1 MKRFITLGAVVA
13 LALLLVPAVH
23 AQNSQSNQLMQG
35 TQVRLILLNGLSTSV
50 ARDGDPFTAVVAEPV
65 LLGGQLVLPA
75 GAKVHGVV
83 GSIVHARHFAIFR
96 GQAAMNLQFR
106 SLEIEGREIPAQ
118 MSILQLFNGSVE
130 GGRSRK
136 DLKTE
141 EGVVVEA
148 KRDVKGYVTDMAIGT
163 TGGTVVGA
171 IFSHVMR
178 GFAFGLIGGT
188 AYVIQKK
195 GKEVELP
202 AQTGILVR
210 LDNTVALPAGTSR
223 VGEYSGQP

>member
-65 LLGGQLVLPA
+65 FLGGQLILPA
-75 GAKVHGVV
+75 GSKVHGVV

-118 MSILQLFNGSVE
+118 MSILQLFNGSVD
-130 GGRSRK
+130 GGRTRK

-148 KRDVKGYVTDMAIGT
+148 KRDVKGYVTDVAIGT
-163 TGGTVVGA
+163 SGGTVVGA

-210 LDNTVALPAGTSR
+210 LDNSVALPSGTAR
-223 VGEYSGQP
+223 VGAYSGQP

>member
-1 MKRFITLGAVVA
+1 MKRFITLGAVLA

-65 LLGGQLVLPA
+65 FLGGQLILPA
-75 GAKVHGVV
+75 GSKVHGVV

-118 MSILQLFNGSVE
+118 MSILQLFNGSVD
-130 GGRSRK
+130 GGRTRK

-148 KRDVKGYVTDMAIGT
+148 KRDVKGYVTDVAIGT
-163 TGGTVVGA
+163 SGGTVVGA

-210 LDNTVALPAGTSR
+210 LDNSVALPSGTAR
-223 VGEYSGQP
+223 VGAYSGQP

>member
-1 MKRFITLGAVVA
+1 
-13 LALLLVPAVH
+13 
-23 AQNSQSNQLMQG
+23 MQG

-65 LLGGQLVLPA
+65 FLGGQLILPA
-75 GAKVHGVV
+75 GSKVHGVV

-210 LDNTVALPAGTSR
+210 LDNTVALPSGTAR
-223 VGEYSGQP
+223 VGAYSGQP

>member
-65 LLGGQLVLPA
+65 LLGGQLILPA

-148 KRDVKGYVTDMAIGT
+148 KRDVKGYVTDMTIGT

-210 LDNTVALPAGTSR
+210 LDNTVALPSGTAR
-223 VGEYSGQP
+223 VGAYSGQP

>member
-65 LLGGQLVLPA
+65 YLGGQLVLPA
-75 GAKVHGVV
+75 GARVHGVV
-83 GSIVHARHFAIFR
+83 GSIVHAKHFAIFR

-118 MSILQLFNGSVE
+118 MSILQLFNGSVD

-141 EGVVVEA
+141 EGVVVES
-148 KRDVKGYVTDMAIGT
+148 KRDVKGYITDVAIGT
-163 TGGTVVGA
+163 SGGTIVGA

-178 GFAFGLIGGT
+178 GLAFGLIGGT

-195 GKEVELP
+195 GKDVELP

-210 LDNTVALPAGTSR
+210 LDSSVALPAGTSR
-223 VGEYSGQP
+223 VGPYSGQP

>member
-65 LLGGQLVLPA
+65 LLGGQLILPA

-210 LDNTVALPAGTSR
+210 LDNTVALPSGTAR
-223 VGEYSGQP
+223 VGAYSGQP

>member
-1 MKRFITLGAVVA
+1 MIRAFEY
-13 LALLLVPAVH
+13 
-23 AQNSQSNQLMQG
+23 AQKSFVQQG
-35 TQVRLILLNGLSTSV
+35 CRLKGMTST
-50 ARDGDPFTAVVAEPV
+50 
-65 LLGGQLVLPA
+65 
-75 GAKVHGVV
+75 
-83 GSIVHARHFAIFR
+83 FASEIFR

-118 MSILQLFNGSVE
+118 MSILQLYNGSVD
-130 GGRSRK
+130 GGHSRK
-136 DLKTE
+136 DLKTQ

-148 KRDVKGYVTDMAIGT
+148 KRDVKGYLTDVAIGT
-163 TGGTVVGA
+163 GGGTVVGV

-195 GKEVELP
+195 GKDVELP

-223 VGEYSGQP
+223 LGEYSGQP

>member
-1 MKRFITLGAVVA
+1 MRRFITLGAVVA

-23 AQNSQSNQLMQG
+23 AQASHSNQLMQG

-65 LLGGQLVLPA
+65 FLGGQLILPA

-118 MSILQLFNGSVE
+118 MSILQLFNGSVD

-136 DLKTE
+136 DLKTQ

-148 KRDVKGYVTDMAIGT
+148 KRDVKGYLTDVAIGT
-163 TGGTVVGA
+163 SGGTVVGA

-210 LDNTVALPAGTSR
+210 LDNSVALPSGTSR
-223 VGEYSGQP
+223 VGPYSGQP

>member
-65 LLGGQLVLPA
+65 FLGGQLILPA

-118 MSILQLFNGSVE
+118 MSILQLFNGSVD
-130 GGRSRK
+130 GGRTRK

-148 KRDVKGYVTDMAIGT
+148 KRDVKGYVTDVAIGT
-163 TGGTVVGA
+163 SGGTVVGA

-210 LDNTVALPAGTSR
+210 LDNSVALPSGTAR
-223 VGEYSGQP
+223 VGAYSGQP

>member
-1 MKRFITLGAVVA
+1 MRRFITLGAVVA

-23 AQNSQSNQLMQG
+23 AQDSHSNQLMQG

-65 LLGGQLVLPA
+65 FLGGQLILPA

-118 MSILQLFNGSVE
+118 MSILQLFNGSVD

-148 KRDVKGYVTDMAIGT
+148 KRDVKGYLTDVAIGT
-163 TGGTVVGA
+163 SGGTVVGA

-210 LDNTVALPAGTSR
+210 LDNSVALPSGTSR
-223 VGEYSGQP
+223 VGPYSGQP